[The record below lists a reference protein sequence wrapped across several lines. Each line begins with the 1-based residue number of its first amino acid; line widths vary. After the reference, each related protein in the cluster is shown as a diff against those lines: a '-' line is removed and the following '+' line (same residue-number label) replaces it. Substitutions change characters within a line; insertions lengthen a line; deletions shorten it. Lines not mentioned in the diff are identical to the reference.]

1 LTLTEIHVTRRS
13 GFTLVEILVS
23 LVLTAV
29 LSLLV
34 YGAVQVARDTQA
46 QIAGERQALQSA
58 LAMRLLLEAALMG
71 AQTTLLAP
79 DTAFVLESGVSSQGR
94 PRDRLTF
101 STSSDLPPLT
111 PGTDWIVTLAPTA
124 AGLDLMGTPRGVRT
138 PSRLLA
144 RLPGVNGL
152 AVRVRHTEIDGGWS
166 QEWNLPSVLPEAV
179 ELTYWTD
186 SGPVGLPLVVT
197 LALGRIE

>member
-1 LTLTEIHVTRRS
+1 VRQSRRP

-23 LVLTAV
+23 VMLTAV
-29 LSLLV
+29 LALLV
-34 YGAVQVARDTQA
+34 YGAVQVARDTQT

-58 LAMRLLLEAALMG
+58 LAMRMLLETALAG
-71 AQTTLLAP
+71 AQTTTLGP
-79 DTAFVLESGVSSQGR
+79 DSVFVLESGLSSRGN

-101 STSSDLPPLT
+101 TASGNLPPLT

-124 AGLDLMGTPRGVRT
+124 HGLDLIGTPRGIRAT
-138 PSRLLA
+138 SRLLA
-144 RLPGVNGL
+144 RLPGVTGL
-152 AVRVRHTEIDGGWS
+152 AVRVRHTQIGSGWS

-186 SGPVGLPLVVT
+186 SGPVGLPLVVP
-197 LALGRIE
+197 LALGRIH

>member
-1 LTLTEIHVTRRS
+1 MIREVAFESTRW

-23 LVLTAV
+23 VVLTAV

-58 LAMRLLLEAALMG
+58 MTMRLLLETALTG
-71 AQTTLLAP
+71 AQTSLLAH
-79 DTAFVLESGVSSQGR
+79 DTVFVLESAVNSRGR
-94 PRDRLTF
+94 PADRLTF
-101 STSSDLPPLT
+101 TTSGNLPPLT
-111 PGTDWIVTLAPTA
+111 PGTDWIVTLAPNPD
-124 AGLDLMGTPRGVRT
+124 GLDLIGTPRGIRT

-152 AVRVRHTEIDGGWS
+152 AVRARHTQIGGGWS

-186 SGPVGLPLVVT
+186 SSPVGIPLVVP
-197 LALGRIE
+197 LALGRIY